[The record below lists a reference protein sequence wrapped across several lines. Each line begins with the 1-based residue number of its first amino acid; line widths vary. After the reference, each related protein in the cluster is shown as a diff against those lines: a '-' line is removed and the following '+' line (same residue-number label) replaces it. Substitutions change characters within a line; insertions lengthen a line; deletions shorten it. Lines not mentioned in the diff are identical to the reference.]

1 MAMRLNGQIP
11 IFNIDEEY
19 ESLLLHQVE
28 ELVGGKSLLFVASV
42 SYVDVED
49 SVFDSIFVGAHDDLG
64 SISYHAALVQRSYL
78 NMKQIQVGEQIW
90 EIPADT
96 WTIYWTAED
105 GIVFSSEDIRICTI
119 RCDGEESLYDL
130 IEHWDQFEYEHS
142 VAELTPE
149 GSSELA
155 EPIATVQGIELEPE
169 PVMLTIEEW
178 LDQQYSVMSV
188 DQIFESIDEWS
199 VEMLRETY
207 QHELLGRSRPRV
219 LSKIIEYLG
228 FVGEDPRILADA
240 AIHTPEPVHPI
251 QDEISNA
258 GQVDPNLVSLEW
270 DAYEIEGIA
279 KVLYKWERTSDEG
292 RTWVHLGT
300 TAATLFVDKKRTLDT
315 TDIYKLSVVDT
326 SGTCHDFAF
335 YSPIKAELSEDD
347 LIKYIA
353 PFLGE
358 IPEEIRKKNAK
369 VMKND
374 KGTLQVH
381 CPFCGTFTE
390 KTLYSHKRFNK
401 AIDNT
406 NRANAYRQKAQKRQR
421 QAEKFIA
428 MGDRLSLS
436 AGGAMRANQ
445 IETNHMIQD
454 QLRGNPTEN
463 FAHIKNDAEVECKN
477 CGELVDEI

>member
-1 MAMRLNGQIP
+1 MAMRMNGEIP
-11 IFNIDEEY
+11 IFNIEEEQ
-19 ESLLLHQVE
+19 ESLFLQQVGE
-28 ELVGGKSLLFVASV
+28 MVGGKSLLFAASV
-42 SYVDVED
+42 SYIDIED
-49 SVFDSIFVGAHDDLG
+49 SVFECVFVSAHDDLG

-78 NMKQIQVGEQIW
+78 NMKQIQVGEQVW

-96 WTIYWTAED
+96 WSVYWTAED
-105 GIVFSSEDIRICTI
+105 GIVFSSDDVRICTL
-119 RCDGEESLYDL
+119 RCEDEETLYELIVQCEDIAYEQLFGEP
-130 IEHWDQFEYEHS
+130 
-142 VAELTPE
+142 TPE
-149 GSSELA
+149 VPSELA
-155 EPIATVQGIELEPE
+155 EPIVAVEVPEVVAEPE
-169 PVMLTIEEW
+169 LLTIEEW
-178 LDQQYSVMSV
+178 LYQQYSVMSV
-188 DQIFESIDEWS
+188 DQIIANIDEWS

-207 QHELLGRSRPRV
+207 QFELSGRSRPKV

-228 FVGEDPRILADA
+228 FVGEDPRVLAA
-240 AIHTPEPVHPI
+240 EGVQTPELVHPI
-251 QDEISNA
+251 QDEISNV
-258 GQVDPNLVSLEW
+258 GQVDPNQVSLEW
-270 DAYEIEGIA
+270 DAYEIEGVA

-300 TAATLFVDKKRTLDT
+300 TAATSFVDKKRTLDT

-369 VMKND
+369 VVKND

-381 CPFCGTFTE
+381 CPYCGTFTE

-454 QLRGNPTEN
+454 QLRGDPTEN

-477 CGELVDEI
+477 CGELVREI

>member
-1 MAMRLNGQIP
+1 MNGEIP
-11 IFNIDEEY
+11 IFNVGEEQ
-19 ESLLLHQVE
+19 ESLFLHQVG
-28 ELVGGKSLLFVASV
+28 ELVGGKNLLFAASV
-42 SYVDVED
+42 SYIDIED
-49 SVFDSIFVGAHDDLG
+49 SVFECVFVSAHDDLG
-64 SISYHAALVQRSYL
+64 SISYHVALLQRSYL
-78 NMKQIQVGEQIW
+78 NMKQIQVGEKVW

-96 WTIYWTAED
+96 WSVCWTAED
-105 GIVFSSEDIRICTI
+105 GIVFSSDDVRICTI
-119 RCDGEESLYDL
+119 RCEDEEILYELIVQCEDIAYEQLFGEP
-130 IEHWDQFEYEHS
+130 
-142 VAELTPE
+142 TPE
-149 GSSELA
+149 DPSELV
-155 EPIATVQGIELEPE
+155 EPIAAVEVSEEVAEPE
-169 PVMLTIEEW
+169 LLTIEEW
-178 LDQQYSVMSV
+178 LNQQYSVMSV
-188 DQIFESIDEWS
+188 DQIFANIDEWS

-207 QHELLGRSRPRV
+207 QYELSGRSRPKV
-219 LSKIIEYLG
+219 LSTIIEYLG

-240 AIHTPEPVHPI
+240 AIHAPEPVHPI
-251 QDEISNA
+251 QDEISNV
-258 GQVDPNLVSLEW
+258 GQVDPNQVSLEW

-300 TAATLFVDKKRTLDT
+300 TAATSFVDKKRTLDT

-381 CPFCGTFTE
+381 CPFCGSFTE
-390 KTLYSHKRFNK
+390 KTLHSTKRFNQ
-401 AIDNT
+401 AIENT

-436 AGGAMRANQ
+436 ANGAMRANQ

-454 QLRGNPTEN
+454 QLRGDPSPNLTP
-463 FAHIKNDAEVECKN
+463 IKNDAEVECKN